1 MSASKCCVEPDG
13 MKRCCTWGQVRG
25 EVRVAVWSP
34 LGCSAQ
40 SHHYEQRQWLHPQ
53 LWQEHLCTA
62 HAKTYGTCTIHMRK
76 RYQTPT
82 DTYRKKHACLP
93 QTQTHTHTHT
103 GTAGLVWTYKQ
114 WEFFICIKSAFICAS
129 LEEDVFLYLWLS
141 WWRNDRGISFI
152 IFCIFSVCASK
163 MSL

>member
-40 SHHYEQRQWLHPQ
+40 SHHCERRQWLHPQ
-53 LWQEHLCTA
+53 LWREHLCTA

-103 GTAGLVWTYKQ
+103 QGQQVWCGRINNGSSLFVSNQ
-114 WEFFICIKSAFICAS
+114 PSSAPPLRKMCFSIFGCHG
-129 LEEDVFLYLWLS
+129 EEMTEE
-141 WWRNDRGISFI
+141 
-152 IFCIFSVCASK
+152 SV
-163 MSL
+163 L